1 MGSAGV
7 AAWIAYIAFLV
18 LVVYG
23 LMSGELGLRGLAVA
37 LLACV
42 LARIL
47 LPYVPNGE
55 GMYFSFVAAVDI
67 ALVLVIYRG
76 DVRF

>member
-1 MGSAGV
+1 MGSPGV
-7 AAWIAYIAFLV
+7 AAWIAYIAFAV

-42 LARIL
+42 LARIVL
-47 LPYVPNGE
+47 SYVPNGE
-55 GMYFSFVAAVDI
+55 GMFFSAVAMVDV
-67 ALVLVIYRG
+67 ALVLVILKG
-76 DVRF
+76 DVRL